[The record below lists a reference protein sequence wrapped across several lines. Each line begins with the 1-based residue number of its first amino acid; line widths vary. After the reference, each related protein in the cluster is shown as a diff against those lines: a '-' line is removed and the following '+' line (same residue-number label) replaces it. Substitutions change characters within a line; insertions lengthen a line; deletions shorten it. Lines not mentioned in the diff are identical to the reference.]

1 MTIMTNSMPSDTSP
15 TALPEG
21 WRLVRLEQIAREYIS
36 GGTPSTKQSDYW
48 DGNIAWTTSSP
59 ISEDDVS
66 LNTAQ
71 RFISERG
78 IKESASRVVP
88 RNSLLVGTR
97 VGVGKAVVNLIDIAI
112 SQDLTG
118 IVLHDNVADPIFIV
132 YQFKTGRVQQFFDD
146 RKRGTTI
153 KGISRFDLQSL
164 LLNLPPLAEQRA
176 IASTLRAAQA
186 AVQARR
192 RAIELERERKA
203 ALMQALFTKGTRGEA
218 TKMTEI
224 GEVPESW
231 EVKPIGY
238 VAEVAYG
245 LTVNQNRRA
254 SRRQV
259 PLLTVANVSRGALHL
274 EVVREIG
281 VLEGDEER
289 YRLQRDDVLIVEGNG
304 NPKLLGSAAIW
315 RDELPLA
322 LHQNHLIRVRAN
334 QAVVLAE
341 WIMNYLNSDDGIA
354 QLFGRSTT
362 SSGLHSIN
370 SRLISELQLPLPP
383 LTEQREIAETLRAC
397 DEVIAGLEREAALHE
412 ELFRALLE
420 ELMTGRVRVPVQLGG
435 EGTS

>member
-203 ALMQALFTKGTRGEA
+203 ALMQVLFTKGTRGEA

-231 EVKPIGY
+231 EVVRLGEKITLQRGFDLPNSQRMPGPFPVVSSSGITGTHSQAK
-238 VAEVAYG
+238 VKGPGVITGRYG
-245 LTVNQNRRA
+245 TLGEIHYIEDDYWPLNTTLFVSEFRGNDPLFVSYFLATVNMQSFNDKTSVPGVNRNHVHA
-254 SRRQV
+254 T
-259 PLLTVANVSRGALHL
+259 TVAF
-274 EVVREIG
+274 
-281 VLEGDEER
+281 
-289 YRLQRDDVLIVEGNG
+289 
-304 NPKLLGSAAIW
+304 P
-315 RDELPLA
+315 P
-322 LHQNHLIRVRAN
+322 
-334 QAVVLAE
+334 
-341 WIMNYLNSDDGIA
+341 IA
-354 QLFGRSTT
+354 
-362 SSGLHSIN
+362 
-370 SRLISELQLPLPP
+370 
-383 LTEQREIAETLRAC
+383 EQREIAEALRAC
-397 DEVIAGLEREAALHE
+397 DEVIAGLEREAELHE

-420 ELMTGRVRVPVQLGG
+420 ELMTGRSRVSV
-435 EGTS
+435 